1 MEKLLI
7 PGAIVAVLVIIAVAG
22 WFKALTGKKG
32 GQPQ

>member
-7 PGAIVAVLVIIAVAG
+7 PGAIVAVIVVIAIAG

-32 GQPQ
+32 NPPQ